1 MTNSAKRVW
10 SWKQCV
16 THDLPKDAAR
26 FRELRAGGP
35 ISLESYDNFSDDRE
49 RAALPNYSRK
59 RPILE
64 SGSR

>member
-35 ISLESYDNFSDDRE
+35 ISLESYDKFSDDRE